1 LQYWPEKGIV
11 LRLPGRVRGRVF
23 ITLGVIWRHWLRS
36 SIVCLLGSAGGYG
49 HVILQ
54 LESNPDRDGCFL
66 LRWVTPESTPPDM
79 NPGDLLTPQFLDDVY
94 GG

>member
-1 LQYWPEKGIV
+1 M
-11 LRLPGRVRGRVF
+11 
-23 ITLGVIWRHWLRS
+23 
-36 SIVCLLGSAGGYG
+36 GSAGGYG

-54 LESNPDRDGCFL
+54 LESNPERDGCFL
-66 LRWVTPESTPPDM
+66 LFAVTPESTPPDM